1 MPSQPSKLVLYPTG
15 IGQAQIID
23 VGPAHL
29 LNTTSNWT
37 IDGSAILF
45 TGAEQNG
52 PPRAYLVDTKSRT
65 SRPITPLGT
74 SDAIISPDGHYV
86 IARDSSSQFQVFSV
100 TGEEAPQ
107 PVKGLGRDEVPIQW
121 DTTNRKLYVWDRRLP
136 AKIHLLDIKTGI
148 RALWLDIAPVEMS
161 GLMYGEVLI
170 TPDGKSYG
178 YRYRRVLTDLFLA
191 EGLR

>member
-1 MPSQPSKLVLYPTG
+1 
-15 IGQAQIID
+15 
-23 VGPAHL
+23 
-29 LNTTSNWT
+29 
-37 IDGSAILF
+37 
-45 TGAEQNG
+45 
-52 PPRAYLVDTKSRT
+52 
-65 SRPITPLGT
+65 
-74 SDAIISPDGHYV
+74 V